1 MNWQSELHNS
11 LNWILTALF
20 WVILG
25 FSVTMLALKKTTF
38 GKKFWCIVSPS
49 INKKTSIK
57 LIIMLLILFIMILLE
72 VRFSV

>member
-57 LIIMLLILFIMILLE
+57 LIIML
-72 VRFSV
+72 